1 MMWMEIANLIRW
13 FLHTFRWQDAV
24 DICIVAYVL
33 YKSFQLF
40 KGTRALQMLLGL
52 TILVMSSFIFK
63 WAKFYTISWLLNN
76 LWAYLAL
83 GVLIIFQPEIR
94 RALAHVGR
102 NPLFYTLNPEAE
114 AKTIEELVKAST
126 TMASRKIGAL
136 ILIERENNTE
146 GLIEM
151 GTILDSKL
159 TKEILLSIF
168 LPYSPIHDGAVIV
181 RKNRIKA
188 AGCFLPLT
196 LNLNL
201 SKELGT
207 RHRAAVG
214 VTEETDAIVVV
225 VSEETGTISV
235 VIGGKIT
242 RDLDAQALRRVL
254 TNLTQPQRKQTKRR
268 LLG

>member
-1 MMWMEIANLIRW
+1 MFSEISDVLHW
-13 FLHTFRWQDAV
+13 FLRTFRWQDAV
-24 DICIVAYVL
+24 DILIVAYVL
-33 YKSFQLF
+33 YELFKLF
-40 KGTRALQMLLGL
+40 KGTRALQMIIGL
-52 TILVMSSFIFK
+52 TILVMASFIFQ

-83 GVLIIFQPEIR
+83 SVIILFQPEIR
-94 RALAHVGR
+94 RTLAHMGQSPVFSSM
-102 NPLFYTLNPEAE
+102 NLESE
-114 AKTIEELVKAST
+114 AKTIDELVKGSV

-136 ILIERENNTE
+136 ILLEREHSIE

-151 GTILDSKL
+151 GTPIDSKL
-159 TKEILLSIF
+159 SKEILLSIF
-168 LPYSPIHDGAVIV
+168 LPYSPIHDGAVIIQ
-181 RKNRIKA
+181 KDRIKA

-207 RHRAAVG
+207 RHRAAMG
-214 VTEETDAIVVV
+214 ITEETDAVVIV

-254 TNLTQPQRKQTKRR
+254 TNVMRPVKKKTRKWF
-268 LLG
+268 

>member
-1 MMWMEIANLIRW
+1 MWLELENLVRW

-24 DICIVAYVL
+24 DILIVAYVL
-33 YKSFQLF
+33 YKLFQLF
-40 KGTRALQMLLGL
+40 KGTRAVQMLLGL
-52 TILVMSSFIFK
+52 AILVMASFLFQT
-63 WAKFYTISWLLNN
+63 AKFYTISWLLSN

-83 GVLIIFQPEIR
+83 GILIIFQPEIR
-94 RALAHVGR
+94 RALAHVGQ
-102 NPLFYTLNPEAE
+102 NPLFSSLGLEGE
-114 AKTIEELVKAST
+114 AKVIDEVVRAST

-136 ILIERENNTE
+136 ILLERESSTE

-151 GTILDSKL
+151 GTLLDSKI

-168 LPYSPIHDGAVIV
+168 LPYSPIHDGAVVIE
-181 RKNRIKA
+181 KNRVKA

-207 RHRAAVG
+207 RHRAAIG
-214 VTEETDAIVVV
+214 ITEETDAVVIV

-242 RDLDAQALRRVL
+242 RDLDGKTLRRVL
-254 TNLTQPQRKQTKRR
+254 TNLMRPTREKKKRWF
-268 LLG
+268 

>member
-1 MMWMEIANLIRW
+1 MLLELENLIRW

-24 DICIVAYVL
+24 DILIVTYVV
-33 YKSFQLF
+33 YKLFQLF
-40 KGTRALQMLLGL
+40 KGTRAVQMLLGL
-52 TILVMSSFIFK
+52 TILVMASFFFQ
-63 WAKFYTISWLLNN
+63 WAKFYTMGWILNN

-83 GVLIIFQPEIR
+83 GIIIIFQPEIR
-94 RALAHVGR
+94 RALAHMGQ
-102 NPLFYTLNPEAE
+102 NPLFSSITQEAE
-114 AKTIEELVKAST
+114 ARTIDELVKACT

-136 ILIERENNTE
+136 ILLERENSTE
-146 GLIEM
+146 GTIEM
-151 GTILDSKL
+151 GTLIDGKL
-159 TKEILLSIF
+159 TKEMLISIF
-168 LPYSPIHDGAVIV
+168 LPYSPIHDGAVIIQ
-181 RKNRIKA
+181 KNRVKA

-207 RHRAAVG
+207 RHRAAIG
-214 VTEETDAIVVV
+214 ITEETDAVVIV

-254 TNLTQPQRKQTKRR
+254 TNIMRPPAKRARKWSWS
-268 LLG
+268 